1 MKEFSSLKYTKFF
14 NACLV
19 KMQKKT
25 SLILSTMIECST
37 NLIIDYLIKCS
48 TNGAKFNFNR

>member
-1 MKEFSSLKYTKFF
+1 MKEFLSLEYTEFF
-14 NACLV
+14 NAYSV

-25 SLILSTMIECST
+25 LLILSTMIECST